1 MAQNWNVTGRKRL
14 ALAAADA
21 LLWPLAV
28 LDGLSRMLRGGAHHR
43 QPKTILVLEFW
54 RLGDAVLAEPFL
66 RLLRRRFADAEISLL
81 CRDSTRLL
89 LAPSGLIDH
98 FIIAD
103 IPWTA
108 AERKYAPGRYRSA
121 GFAALLRRLR
131 EERFDVAID
140 ARLDLRSNLMMR
152 LIGARRR
159 IGFDAPGGRLLL
171 TDRVKAPDLDSHK
184 VEDWLAMLTPLG
196 GAGTPLA
203 PRLHVAPYASERA
216 RNFFLEAGLG
226 DDKPIVAV
234 HPSAWSPV
242 RRWPISQFRSLV
254 QALVAGEGVRVLV
267 VQDPDG
273 YGGELGDIPGVVLT
287 KPSLEDMVAQL
298 ARCDVFLGN
307 DSGPAHIAAA
317 VGADT
322 VTIVG
327 PQVAAW
333 YRPYGEHHR
342 VVQIDDVPC
351 RPCFDHCTQPENF
364 CITQISVPRV
374 LKEVEAV
381 IRRRADRTSSAVDLM
396 LVEGEIPP

>member
-1 MAQNWNVTGRKRL
+1 MAQNWAVTRRKRL

-21 LLWPLAV
+21 LLWPLGAF
-28 LDGLSRMLRGGAHHR
+28 DGLSRLLVRGARGRH
-43 QPKTILVLEFW
+43 PETILVLEFW

-66 RLLRRRFADAEISLL
+66 RVLRRRFPDAEISLL
-81 CRDSTRLL
+81 CRDATRVLL
-89 LAPSGLIDH
+89 EPSGLIDR

-108 AERKYAPGRYRSA
+108 SERKYAPARYRSA

-131 EERFDVAID
+131 AERFDVAID
-140 ARLDLRSNLMMR
+140 ARLDIRSNIMMR
-152 LIGARRR
+152 VIGARRR
-159 IGFDAPGGRLLL
+159 VGFDAPGGRLLL
-171 TDRVKAPDLDSHK
+171 TDRVKAPDVDSHK

-203 PRLHVAPYASERA
+203 PRLHVVASASERA

-242 RRWPISQFRSLV
+242 RRWPISRFRSLV

-287 KPSLEDMVAQL
+287 RPSLDDMVAQL

-317 VGADT
+317 VGVDT
-322 VTIVG
+322 VTIFG
-327 PQVAAW
+327 PQVATW

-351 RPCFDHCTQPENF
+351 RPCFDRCTQPENF

-374 LKEVEAV
+374 LREVVAAV
-381 IRRRADRTSSAVDLM
+381 QRRPDLTSTAVDLM
-396 LVEGEIPP
+396 LLAGEIPP